1 MNTPTRPLEASGTS
15 GEQGVMNGTI
25 HFSVLD
31 GWWVEGYKKDAGWAL
46 PQENAYDVNDLQDEL
61 DAETIYNIFE
71 EEILPAFYTR
81 DTKGVPEKW
90 VSYIKNTF
98 AQVAPNF
105 TTARM
110 IHDYQDR
117 YYKPQAERSLRLI
130 DSDYKL
136 AKEIAQWKFAVSSVW
151 EQIEAKSVQITDG
164 ITNVLQI
171 GEEYPARVV
180 VDLKGLKPE
189 EVGVEMVITEN
200 GMNNNPNLIDCLQFE
215 IESADGPLITYKLNL
230 QLMDAGAF
238 GYAIRMYPKHR
249 ELPHRQDF
257 QYWKWI

>member
-1 MNTPTRPLEASGTS
+1 
-15 GEQGVMNGTI
+15 MNGTI

-46 PQENAYDVNDLQDEL
+46 SQENAYDVNDLQDEL

-81 DTKGVPEKW
+81 NRDGIPEKW

-110 IHDYQDR
+110 IRDYQDR
-117 YYKPQAERSLRLI
+117 FYKPQADRAARLI
-130 DSDYKL
+130 VSDYKL
-136 AKEIAQWKFAVSSVW
+136 AKEIAQWKSGVSALWS
-151 EQIEAKSVQITDG
+151 QIEVKNVQITDG
-164 ITNVLQI
+164 IANVLKI
-171 GEEYPARVV
+171 GEEYPALVT

-200 GMNNNPNLIDCLQFE
+200 GKDNNPTLIECLQFE
-215 IESADGPLITYKLNL
+215 VDKVEQTVVTYKLNL
-230 QLMDAGAF
+230 HLMDAGAF
-238 GYAIRMYPKHR
+238 GYAIRMYPKNK

-257 QYWKWI
+257 HYLKWI